1 LVGASVLITLAA
13 QTGDVWKIVAASVY
27 GATLVFLYLAS
38 TLYHS
43 FHGPVK
49 KVLQKFDHIAIYF
62 LIAGTYT
69 PFTLVT
75 LRGPWGWWIFGIN
88 WILALLGIVCEL
100 TLARKTR
107 TPSLIIYLV
116 MGWLIVAALGPLMKS
131 LAPGGMFWLGL
142 GGVLYTSGVIFFLL
156 DEKVR
161 HFHGVWHLFVMGGS
175 IAQYFC
181 ILLYLI

>member
-1 LVGASVLITLAA
+1 
-13 QTGDVWKIVAASVY
+13 
-27 GATLVFLYLAS
+27 
-38 TLYHS
+38 
-43 FHGPVK
+43 
-49 KVLQKFDHIAIYF
+49 
-62 LIAGTYT
+62 
-69 PFTLVT
+69 
-75 LRGPWGWWIFGIN
+75 
-88 WILALLGIVCEL
+88 
-100 TLARKTR
+100 
-107 TPSLIIYLV
+107 

>member
-1 LVGASVLITLAA
+1 MIGASVLITLASL
-13 QTGDVWKIVAASVY
+13 TGDVWKIVAASVY

-43 FHGPVK
+43 FQGPIK
-49 KVLQKFDHIAIYF
+49 KILQKLDHIAIYF

-88 WILALLGIVCEL
+88 WALALLGITFEF

-107 TPSLIIYLV
+107 TPSLVIYVV
-116 MGWLIVAALGPLMKS
+116 MGWLIVAALNPLTS
-131 LAPGGMFWLGL
+131 ALAPAGMFLLAL
-142 GGVLYTSGVIFFLL
+142 GGVLYTGGIVFFLF

-175 IAQYFC
+175 ISHYFC
-181 ILLYLI
+181 ILLYLV